1 MAHPFTTRTTHRAPH
16 PSPLLRW
23 WESRIARAFAL
34 SSQTKI
40 HPKTI
45 IRRVGRPTNNQLSTS
60 SYVVAGN
67 TIYDTYN
74 TYYYYPEGD
83 LCAVQPNLTGSS
95 LTMYVYDAAGTRVAK
110 GTPVWTGSGS
120 PNMST
125 LCSAPGGGTGWS
137 FSAEEQYLLDK
148 NNEQVSELTGTSTPT
163 PERTNIWSGTNIAT
177 YDFVNG
183 GVHFALTDW
192 LGTKRV
198 QVLGTGTNYGTI
210 ELSFISLPYGN
221 NIGNSRAVESIGSGT
236 DATEH
241 HFTGKE
247 RDTESG
253 LDYFGARY
261 YASSMGRWLSP
272 DPKIISKQ
280 RMFDP
285 QQWNM
290 YGYAKNNPLIAIDP
304 DGREVKLLNEGA
316 LQRIQSTLPASVRSQ
331 VTAGRNGMLDQK
343 AIAGIKSNDPNV
355 KALQTLV
362 ASPKVVEFGTG
373 KSAGGYDF
381 SYQSKEAAQAQI
393 KAAGGDPS
401 VQTGPNLY
409 LGLTT
414 PASKSPDGNTQV
426 MVSNGTGDAS
436 TAPEAELA
444 ATAAHEL
451 YGHALDEVQ
460 GQPYEHE
467 VNPDGTYDPNGAV
480 NKQTQQI
487 EDHTKELQKQ
497 P

>member
-1 MAHPFTTRTTHRAPH
+1 
-16 PSPLLRW
+16 
-23 WESRIARAFAL
+23 
-34 SSQTKI
+34 
-40 HPKTI
+40 
-45 IRRVGRPTNNQLSTS
+45 
-60 SYVVAGN
+60 
-67 TIYDTYN
+67 
-74 TYYYYPEGD
+74 
-83 LCAVQPNLTGSS
+83 
-95 LTMYVYDAAGTRVAK
+95 
-110 GTPVWTGSGS
+110 
-120 PNMST
+120 
-125 LCSAPGGGTGWS
+125 
-137 FSAEEQYLLDK
+137 
-148 NNEQVSELTGTSTPT
+148 
-163 PERTNIWSGTNIAT
+163 
-177 YDFVNG
+177 
-183 GVHFALTDW
+183 
-192 LGTKRV
+192 
-198 QVLGTGTNYGTI
+198 
-210 ELSFISLPYGN
+210 
-221 NIGNSRAVESIGSGT
+221 
-236 DATEH
+236 
-241 HFTGKE
+241 
-247 RDTESG
+247 
-253 LDYFGARY
+253 
-261 YASSMGRWLSP
+261 MGRWLSP
-272 DPKIISKQ
+272 DPKIMSKQ

-331 VTAGRNGMLDQK
+331 VTAGSNGMLDK
-343 AIAGIKSNDPNV
+343 NAIAAIKSSDPNV

-362 ASPKVVEFGTG
+362 GSSKVVEFGTG
-373 KSAGGYDF
+373 KGAGGYDF
-381 SYQSKEAAQAQI
+381 SYQSKDAAQAQI

-414 PASKSPDGNTQV
+414 SASKSPDGNTQV